1 VKIGAIQSSYI
12 PWRGYFDFIAS
23 VDTFVFHDDIQY
35 TKCDWRNRNRI
46 KTPKGTE
53 WLTVPV
59 RYKEVSQLIC
69 ETSIDHSTSWQQ
81 KHLRKMQESYRKT
94 PYAKAALDI
103 LASVPVDRSET
114 ISNLNIELTKRICDY
129 LCITTPLIA
138 SSDLSLAGKKT
149 ERLIDLLKKLNAT
162 TYLSGPSAD
171 SYLDKEL
178 FHRNGIGLEYKSY
191 GYEPYHQL
199 WGPFEGAVTVL
210 DLIANCGPDSK
221 KYLHSKTP
229 NKIIVTSAERP

>member
-1 VKIGAIQSSYI
+1 MKVGVIQSSYI

-23 VDTFVFHDDIQY
+23 VDAFVFHDDIQY
-35 TKCDWRNRNRI
+35 TKSDWRNRNRI

-59 RYKEVSQLIC
+59 HYKEVSQLIC

-81 KHLRKMQESYRKT
+81 KHLRKMQESFREA

-103 LASVPVDRSET
+103 LASVPLDKFET
-114 ISNLNIELTKRICDY
+114 ISNLNIELTKRICYY
-129 LCITTPLIA
+129 LCIATPLIT
-138 SSDLSLAGKKT
+138 SSDLSLVGTKT
-149 ERLIDLLKKLNAT
+149 DRLIDLLKKLNAT

-171 SYLDKEL
+171 TYLDKQA
-178 FHRNGIGLEYKSY
+178 FIRNRVRLEYKSY
-191 GYEPYHQL
+191 DYDPYPQL

-210 DLIANCGPDSK
+210 DLIANCGPDAKS
-221 KYLHSKTP
+221 HIRSRTP
-229 NKIIVTSAERP
+229 DKLIIE